1 LIIFLPKNIYN
12 DARETREEWDGREIE
27 KGERGWKMREGER
40 GKIARWNG
48 LRQSVRHSDKEDRE
62 FRAA

>member
-1 LIIFLPKNIYN
+1 
-12 DARETREEWDGREIE
+12 
-27 KGERGWKMREGER
+27 MREGER
-40 GKIARWNG
+40 GTIARWNG